1 MAHINQCGLLDM
13 SSMITFGMIVIM
25 EALVANA
32 ICN

>member
-1 MAHINQCGLLDM
+1 MAHINQCGLLDI
-13 SSMITFGMIVIM
+13 SYTITFGMIVVM